1 MGEKVTTRLRRGMS
15 ASERKSAAATSL
27 YYMPYMTPNT
37 LLDSFDAY
45 NRVIRA
51 VAKEENA
58 VLIEA
63 ATAIPGDDRHFTDSI
78 HFNNRGSEVMA
89 NVVSKSLL
97 QLVNQRNLES
107 NR

>member
-1 MGEKVTTRLRRGMS
+1 
-15 ASERKSAAATSL
+15 
-27 YYMPYMTPNT
+27 MTPNT

-63 ATAIPGDDRHFTDSI
+63 ATAIPGDDRHFVDSV
-78 HFNNRGSEVMA
+78 HLNDRGSAVMA
-89 NVVSKSLL
+89 DIVSKSLR
-97 QLVNQRNLES
+97 QFVNQSNLES